1 MKFVQHKLFINSSNE
16 GLIMKVVPDGDY
28 YAFVGKE
35 MKSGLSQI
43 VISSDIMVE
52 ILKFFFIE
60 KKAKIVEID
69 FLEDD
74 KSYKEQ
80 FSKLVNEANN
90 DRAYFFKLLEELS
103 FLSIQKTIDIKS
115 IRFKFRRNELPI
127 DIMISVNG
135 LITIGENL
143 EAQSELDFLND
154 FIWENVK
161 SWI

>member
-1 MKFVQHKLFINSSNE
+1 MKFVQRKLFINSLNE
-16 GLIMKVVPDGDY
+16 GLIMKTVPDGDY
-28 YAFVGKE
+28 YAFVCKE

-74 KSYKEQ
+74 KSYKDQ

-103 FLSIQKTIDIKS
+103 FLSMQKTIDIKS
-115 IRFKFRRNELPI
+115 IRLKFRKNELPI